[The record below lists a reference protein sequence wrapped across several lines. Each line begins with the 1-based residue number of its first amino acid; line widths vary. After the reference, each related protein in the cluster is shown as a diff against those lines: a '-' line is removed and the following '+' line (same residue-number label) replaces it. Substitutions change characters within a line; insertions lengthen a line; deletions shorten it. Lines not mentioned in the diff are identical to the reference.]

1 MFSLFTSKP
10 PVEDK
15 KAKAREAY
23 EKVASLRTDSR
34 EARSARL
41 RMGLLCRAH
50 IDKTF
55 IDGAEQTAD
64 WQDLAS
70 AAAARGQELPE
81 PPAADC
87 FQVVGTGTGAVTVY
101 LPEETAE
108 DVFALGARYQKA
120 EISAEQAIDA
130 VQVLADQLFR
140 FELRLDEKFEVLK
153 FLRDE
158 LSGDDGAA
166 EAEPSPSAA

>member
-1 MFSLFTSKP
+1 MFSIFASKP

-15 KAKAREAY
+15 KGRAREAY
-23 EKVASLRTDSR
+23 EKVAALRTDSR

-55 IDGAEQTAD
+55 IDGAERTAD

-70 AAAARGQELPE
+70 AAAARGQELPAM
-81 PPAADC
+81 PVADC
-87 FQVVGTGTGAVTVY
+87 FQIVGTGTGAVTVY

-108 DVFALGARYQKA
+108 EVFALGARYQKA
-120 EISAEQAIDA
+120 EIDAEQAIEA
-130 VQVLADQLFR
+130 VQNMADQLFR

-158 LSGDDGAA
+158 LSGDGGET
-166 EAEPSPSAA
+166 EAEPAPGAA

>member
-10 PVEDK
+10 PAEDK
-15 KAKAREAY
+15 QAKAREAY

-70 AAAARGQELPE
+70 AAAARGMELPE
-81 PPAADC
+81 PPVADC
-87 FQVVGTGTGAVTVY
+87 FQIVGTGTGAVTVY

-130 VQVLADQLFR
+130 VQILADQLFR
-140 FELRLDEKFEVLK
+140 FELRLDEKFDVLK

-158 LSGDDGAA
+158 LSGDDG
-166 EAEPSPSAA
+166 EAEEESFPSEA